1 MVAITKMMVHFQNCN
16 MVWDVRLSEIESHD
30 KFKFVTTKKL
40 LSEDW
45 KTSVASGC
53 PTIPADT
60 EITIT
65 GIVDNLY
72 GRYITTK
79 YNGQHFYLNP
89 RDIKVVPR

>member
-1 MVAITKMMVHFQNCN
+1 MEDTRTIVHFYDSD
-16 MVWDVRLSEIESHD
+16 MVYELDTKKFSSED

-89 RDIKVVPR
+89 RDIKVVPL

>member
-1 MVAITKMMVHFQNCN
+1 MEDTRTIVHFYDSD
-16 MVWDVRLSEIESHD
+16 MVYELDTNKFSSED

>member
-1 MVAITKMMVHFQNCN
+1 MEDTRTIVHFHDSD
-16 MVWDVRLSEIESHD
+16 MVYELDTKKFSSEY

-72 GRYITTK
+72 GRYITTR

>member
-1 MVAITKMMVHFQNCN
+1 MEDTRTIVHFYDSD
-16 MVWDVRLSEIESHD
+16 MVYELDTKKFSSED

>member
-1 MVAITKMMVHFQNCN
+1 MEDTRTIVHFYDSD
-16 MVWDVRLSEIESHD
+16 MVYELDTKKFSSED

-72 GRYITTK
+72 GRYVTTK
-79 YNGQHFYLNP
+79 YNGQHFYLKPN
-89 RDIKVVPR
+89 DIKVVPL

>member
-1 MVAITKMMVHFQNCN
+1 MEDTRTIVHFYDSD
-16 MVWDVRLSEIESHD
+16 MVYELDTKKFSSED

-72 GRYITTK
+72 GRYIKTK